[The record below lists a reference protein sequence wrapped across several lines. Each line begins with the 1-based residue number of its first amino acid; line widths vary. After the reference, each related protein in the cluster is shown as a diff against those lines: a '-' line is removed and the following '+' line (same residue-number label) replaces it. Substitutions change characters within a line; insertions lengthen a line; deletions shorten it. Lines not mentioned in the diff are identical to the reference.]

1 MRNTQCLFGS
11 PQDPPPSPQT
21 PSWLQGGH
29 GTRTG
34 QSRHQVLL
42 ATGPR
47 PGVAKPEPLTR
58 HLEGR
63 RTRRLPPRPQEL
75 GGRDSAAGTAPPLGT
90 DTPPEGD
97 GPERTAPEH
106 LNPAPPRGT
115 PQPLSSRDQHAPLC
129 RARALGS
136 RRGPQAAPPE
146 TDTAQSPRPRES
158 YGGLRVPERLGWG
171 PRDGER
177 CPGHLAS
184 PPRAGR
190 TPTRAVRSHLQQSL
204 VPDFSLNTHFNLN
217 VLN

>member
-58 HLEGR
+58 YLEGR
-63 RTRRLPPRPQEL
+63 RTRRLPPRPQKL

-97 GPERTAPEH
+97 SPEQTAPEH

-129 RARALGS
+129 RARGPDGAPEPPLPRQTPHRVLGLGNPTGACECL
-136 RRGPQAAPPE
+136 RDWGGAPE
-146 TDTAQSPRPRES
+146 TGRGARVIWRAPREQ
-158 YGGLRVPERLGWG
+158 
-171 PRDGER
+171 GE
-177 CPGHLAS
+177 
-184 PPRAGR
+184 PPRGLC
-190 TPTRAVRSHLQQSL
+190 VRISNSHLCRIFL
-204 VPDFSLNTHFNLN
+204 
-217 VLN
+217 